1 MVTLNIYIR
10 ILETMVKLLHL
21 GTWKQMR
28 DVNFTAQA
36 CSRSIK
42 TIQHQASCHCAQIM
56 LFSEPV
62 EYTMIWWNHL
72 YHKNGNWGS
81 ESKEPAEHMHD
92 PTELERQLMNW
103 ETREYLLVWVS
114 FKSGGP
120 LTSASLL
127 DHINCS
133 VGSCEVAGWEVFPAS
148 RHYPSIRPGKMDTVW
163 LL

>member
-114 FKSGGP
+114 FTDWDRCLCPGSAADSTGCALDNGLKAKAQGSGALCLPEFRSYSGIR
-120 LTSASLL
+120 AS
-127 DHINCS
+127 
-133 VGSCEVAGWEVFPAS
+133 
-148 RHYPSIRPGKMDTVW
+148 
-163 LL
+163 